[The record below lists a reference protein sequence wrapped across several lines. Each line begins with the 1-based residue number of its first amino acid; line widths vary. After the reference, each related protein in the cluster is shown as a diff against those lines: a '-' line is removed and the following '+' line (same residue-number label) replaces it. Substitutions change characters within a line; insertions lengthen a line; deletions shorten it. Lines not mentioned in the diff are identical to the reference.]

1 MAHSLRRR
9 PPECFERRFDD
20 MMCVYARKLT
30 QMHRPSRVDSDGSKE
45 LRYEFGREITQFRR
59 RIAQIDC
66 QKATPADIDRA
77 VDERFVHRHGTVAH
91 THNSCTITKRPGKS
105 HSECDSDVFDRVVVV
120 DMRVTDC
127 LHAQAEEPM
136 PRDVRQHVIEKADAS
151 NDIAATVPIEIERQA
166 NIGLI
171 RFTRDACAA
180 RAAGCGGQ

>member
-1 MAHSLRRR
+1 
-9 PPECFERRFDD
+9 
-20 MMCVYARKLT
+20 
-30 QMHRPSRVDSDGSKE
+30 MHRPSRVDSDGSKE